1 MMSLFS
7 PCIFGN
13 LTLKNRMVM
22 APMTRCRALTGNVPG
37 PLTVMYYVQ
46 RASAGLI
53 ITEGS
58 QVSPQG
64 VGFNRTPGIY
74 SMDQVTAWKEVT
86 TAVHKEGG
94 NIFLQLF
101 SLVLPL
107 HQKEKTMWILINIL
121 AIRFI
126 SIPSRKA

>member
-1 MMSLFS
+1 MTSLFS

-37 PLTVMYYVQ
+37 PLTVTYYVQ

-58 QVSPQG
+58 QVSPQ
-64 VGFNRTPGIY
+64 
-74 SMDQVTAWKEVT
+74 
-86 TAVHKEGG
+86 
-94 NIFLQLF
+94 
-101 SLVLPL
+101 
-107 HQKEKTMWILINIL
+107 
-121 AIRFI
+121 
-126 SIPSRKA
+126 